1 MAYVGSPFRH
11 DVFVTYSHG
20 DVEGVGESRLKSWS
34 QAFIAEL
41 DAELRQNV
49 RFARELALFFDES
62 HRAAQGLDP
71 LSGLTEQLRTEVGGS
86 ALLVVLMTPQYLDSK
101 WCGTEREWW
110 REAQEAH
117 ALATDG
123 RVAVVRLAAAEPPW
137 PPPLSDAAGE
147 PLVGY
152 WFYDRGQPPMSQ
164 RPHAWPRPTSE
175 TGGVFRDSLL
185 GLVGDLG
192 ARLEEV
198 RQRCAERHRAAKE
211 AAKLSA
217 IGGQTL
223 YLHGRAAQAAAWE
236 RAADT
241 LSQSGFTVLPSEPDP
256 VESDLEKIQRL
267 ARGRVE
273 TLSAC
278 DALLLVGAGESREVD
293 ADLVVVGR
301 NDRQSARALS
311 NRLLPCALLDT
322 IGAAIATPRRLTAAR
337 ALQVQWLD
345 GTAESWVPGVQ
356 GWLSGS
362 SAQLAPETAPE
373 TPSGTPPGARP

>member
-11 DVFVTYSHG
+11 DVFITYSHG
-20 DVEGVGESRLKSWS
+20 DAEGVGESRLKSWS

-49 RFARELALFFDES
+49 RFTRELALFFDES

-71 LSGLTEQLRTEVGGS
+71 LSGLTEQLRGEVGGS
-86 ALLVVLMTPQYLDSK
+86 ALLIVLMTPQYLDSK
-101 WCGTEREWW
+101 WCGAEREWW
-110 REAQEAH
+110 REAQEKH
-117 ALATDG
+117 GLATDG
-123 RVAVVRLAAAEPPW
+123 RVAVVRLAATEAPW

-147 PLVGY
+147 PLIGY
-152 WFYDRGQPPMSQ
+152 WFYDRGQPPMAQ
-164 RPHAWPRPTSE
+164 RPHAWPKPTSE
-175 TGGVFRDSLL
+175 TGGVFRDALL

-211 AAKLSA
+211 AATLSA

-223 YLHGRAAQAAAWE
+223 YLHGRAAQAATWE

-241 LSQSGFTVLPSEPDP
+241 LSQGGFTVLPGEPDP
-256 VESDLEKIQRL
+256 VETDLEKIQRL

-278 DALLLVGAGESREVD
+278 DALVLVGAGDSREVD

-301 NDRQSARALS
+301 NDRQSARARC

-322 IGAAIATPRRLTAAR
+322 VGAAIATPRRLNAAR

-345 GTAESWVPGVQ
+345 GTDEDWVPDVQ
-356 GWLSGS
+356 QWLSGS
-362 SAQLAPETAPE
+362 SAQLAHETTRGPQPGA
-373 TPSGTPPGARP
+373 PPGTQP